1 MQLAVLHIL
10 RQKRNSWQKSR
21 WVDGREKT
29 ILGFEIQKIS
39 VGCRRVEIT
48 EAQNLLGSVP
58 AETGQSFPPPGAEKG
73 FSSQGG
79 ERGSCES
86 SDATSETGLG
96 ILTACTSPSQQALW
110 GGEVAVTPDEMSDLG
125 RRGNLWLR
133 SRVRLK
139 GVGERRGTASARSP
153 MPSTAQGE

>member
-1 MQLAVLHIL
+1 MEGKRQSLGL
-10 RQKRNSWQKSR
+10 RFKKFCGVGEWKLLKHRICWGVYLWRQSR
-21 WVDGREKT
+21 
-29 ILGFEIQKIS
+29 
-39 VGCRRVEIT
+39 
-48 EAQNLLGSVP
+48 AP
-58 AETGQSFPPPGAEKG
+58 PPPPGAEKG

-125 RRGNLWLR
+125 RRRNLWLR

-139 GVGERRGTASARSP
+139 GVGERRETASERSL